1 MLEVVERRMPFKLGS
16 IEFNSLLNTRRLEV
30 KRFLGLK
37 NKIGDQRKS
46 DFPFG
51 NRFVGRNQT
60 MFPYKKLIQI
70 NHIFRKLSIIC
81 IPVVEGSAGEGS
93 AGEG

>member
-1 MLEVVERRMPFKLGS
+1 MLEVVEGRLPFELRS

-37 NKIGDQRKS
+37 IKIGDRRKS

-51 NRFVGRNQT
+51 NRFIGRNQT
-60 MFPYKKLIQI
+60 ISPCKEFGPY
-70 NHIFRKLSIIC
+70 
-81 IPVVEGSAGEGS
+81 
-93 AGEG
+93 